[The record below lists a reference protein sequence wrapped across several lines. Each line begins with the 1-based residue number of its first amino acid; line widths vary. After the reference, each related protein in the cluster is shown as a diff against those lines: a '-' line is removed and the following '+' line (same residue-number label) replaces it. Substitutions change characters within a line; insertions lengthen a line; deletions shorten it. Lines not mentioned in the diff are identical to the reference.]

1 MKQTAQRDWRNDRQS
16 RKTRESF
23 DHTTALGSLTV
34 ALLFYIVYYFIYPL
48 MSKGLL
54 W

>member
-16 RKTRESF
+16 RKTGGPF
-23 DHTTALGSLTV
+23 DYTTALGSLTV
-34 ALLFYIVYYFIYPL
+34 ALFFYILYHIYPL
-48 MSKGLL
+48 ISKGLL